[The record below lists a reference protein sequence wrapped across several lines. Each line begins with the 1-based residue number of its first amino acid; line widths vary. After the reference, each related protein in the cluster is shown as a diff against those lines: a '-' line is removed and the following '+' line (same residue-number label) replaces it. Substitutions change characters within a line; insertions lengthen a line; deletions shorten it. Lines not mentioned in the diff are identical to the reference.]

1 MEKSHS
7 GAGKTGLNTFRFLL
21 APEGVIQNF
30 CGFADRPKVR
40 GILVDYPDKGLEW
53 LKGAAPKV
61 LLAVVD
67 SVVVEGVRGMCE

>member
-1 MEKSHS
+1 MEPK
-7 GAGKTGLNTFRFLL
+7 KTGLNTFRFLL

-40 GILVDYPDKGLEW
+40 GIFVDYPDKGLKW

-61 LLAVVD
+61 SLAVVD

>member
-40 GILVDYPDKGLEW
+40 GIFVDYPDKG